1 MSWQDILKR
10 QRTLGEY
17 HTNFPS
23 SHGKE
28 TYYHGTNAKN
38 IESIRRDGLLPR
50 VATKGRGVFVTTNIE
65 TALRYAGSNPA
76 IFAIREGANILNPV
90 KRASNI
96 GFHFGRKI
104 PPEYLTLLTDEQVN
118 QITENMEDWEDDT
131 HLAEW

>member
-1 MSWQDILKR
+1 MSWEAILKR

-17 HTNFPS
+17 HTNLPS
-23 SHGKE
+23 SHGNE

-50 VATKGRGVFVTTNIE
+50 VAMKGKGVFVSTNPEI
-65 TALRYAGSNPA
+65 ALRYAGPNPA

-90 KRASNI
+90 KRNANI
-96 GFHFGRKI
+96 GFHFGRAI

-118 QITENMEDWEDDT
+118 QIRENIDYDWEEE
-131 HLAEW
+131 AEW